1 MTTRSERAV
10 VFLVGA
16 VQFIN
21 ILDFMMVM
29 PLGPYFVEALG
40 IPASSMGIVAG
51 AYTGSAAIAGLVGST
66 FLDRFDRRPALGV
79 AMLGLVLGT
88 AAGGFATGLSMML
101 AARVVAGMFGGPAT
115 SIAMSIIADVVPPE
129 RRGKALGAVMG
140 AFSVSSIAGVP
151 AGLWLARHGGWRTPF
166 FAVSALGLVVCAAAI
181 FLLPSLKLHLASRDE
196 HPPYADML
204 RRPTVLLSY
213 AMTAVTMTSVFIVV
227 PNISPFLVFNVGYPY
242 DRLEL
247 LYMAGGLVS
256 IVVLRIAGG
265 LVDRIG
271 SVPVATFGTAGF
283 VAVMVLGFVFSL
295 PAIPIVL
302 MFVGFMM
309 STSFRNVAYNQIA
322 TRVPSSAER
331 ARFMSLQSAVQHLA
345 SAMAGVAASRI
356 LTTEPSGKLLG
367 MPSLAWISIT
377 LGVLCPAIML
387 LIDRRLRSAPDPAR

>member
-66 FLDRFDRRPALGV
+66 FLDRFDRRPALGI

-115 SIAMSIIADVVPPE
+115 SLAMSIIADVVPPE

-345 SAMAGVAASRI
+345 SALAGVAASHI

>member
-66 FLDRFDRRPALGV
+66 FLDRFDRRPALGI

-115 SIAMSIIADVVPPE
+115 SLAMSIIADVVPPE

-166 FAVSALGLVVCAAAI
+166 FAVSGLGLVVCAAAI

>member
-166 FAVSALGLVVCAAAI
+166 FAVSGLGLVVCAAAI